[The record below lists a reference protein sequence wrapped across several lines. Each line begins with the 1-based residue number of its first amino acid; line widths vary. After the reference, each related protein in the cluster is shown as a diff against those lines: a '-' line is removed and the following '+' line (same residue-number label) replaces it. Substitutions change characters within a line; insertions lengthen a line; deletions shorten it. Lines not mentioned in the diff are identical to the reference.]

1 MSQILY
7 TSAIGSTMYVM
18 LFTQIDV
25 SYVLSIYNRYQSNPS
40 EGHWMTIKNIL
51 KYLKK
56 TKNAFLVYERDE
68 ELTIKEYID
77 IGF

>member
-1 MSQILY
+1 
-7 TSAIGSTMYVM
+7 
-18 LFTQIDV
+18 
-25 SYVLSIYNRYQSNPS
+25 
-40 EGHWMTIKNIL
+40 MTIKNIL
-51 KYLKK
+51 KYLKE